1 MACMRCVAGWH
12 CARLFSAG
20 LVPPPLR
27 RSAAPAYATHAAS
40 IRREP
45 GPAPPAA
52 SAEGMKG
59 GSRPVRPKTSIG
71 FRAGRIAADGW
82 SKLRPL
88 RPTGKPASAVSTQP
102 QGPAS
107 SPGPVRPTPD
117 PPSSS
122 GPNPLSDPGPLSG
135 PSVVPRDPRL
145 VDGPWTDLDGEA
157 VLRAQRDAARLA
169 RESSR
174 HSPGQVLLGRP
185 AAELRA
191 LVSAL
196 GAPAYRAAQLRDGVL
211 AGARSLEEV
220 RGLPAALRAALRG
233 AGVRTGRST
242 PRGAVT
248 ARDGTAKLLLQLA
261 DGRVVECVGIPEG
274 PRLTVCV
281 SSQVGCPMRCTF
293 CATGKGGFARNL
305 LPHEILDQVLAV
317 GEHFGRRPSNVVFM
331 GMGEPMLNLPSVLA
345 ALRALREDL
354 GMGARHL
361 TLSTVGVPG
370 TLRQLAARRLQVTL
384 AVSLHAPTQELRE
397 RIVPSARV
405 YPLQALMADCTKYFE
420 VSGRRVSFEYTL
432 MAGVNDQP
440 QHAIE
445 LTRLLRQHRSMR
457 CHVNLIPWNAVDD
470 AEFKS
475 PSREAVEIFK
485 SILEERRVPVS
496 VRITR
501 GLEAAAACGQL
512 RNMYQKTPLQEF
524 EVPA

>member
-1 MACMRCVAGWH
+1 
-12 CARLFSAG
+12 
-20 LVPPPLR
+20 
-27 RSAAPAYATHAAS
+27 
-40 IRREP
+40 
-45 GPAPPAA
+45 
-52 SAEGMKG
+52 MKG

-102 QGPAS
+102 Q
-107 SPGPVRPTPD
+107 
-117 PPSSS
+117 
-122 GPNPLSDPGPLSG
+122 G

-470 AEFKS
+470 AGAWMMGAWGFKS